1 MTPRQARTERRA
13 AERKAKKLEMKR
25 NKAAGAAPSA
35 PESLYPSSD
44 RKGALTN
51 GTFASQTP
59 APAAPPLPTG
69 FVSQTPSTRTEINR
83 ANAQHSTGPV
93 TIQGKLAS
101 SRNSL
106 KHGLASGQLIVAGED
121 PAAFESLLGALLEEH
136 QPASPTEELLIHE
149 MAQSYWLTQRA
160 IRLQN
165 ECFNAEGVDEKRLSL
180 YMRYQTTHNRAFH
193 KALSTLMKIKKE
205 HARGFVS
212 QSAKRA
218 PANPGFVR
226 QNRIETPSTSQ
237 FVRQNADR
245 EDQNQAPLV
254 KAEAA

>member
-25 NKAAGAAPSA
+25 SKAAGMVAAPSI

-51 GTFASQTP
+51 GTFVSQSP
-59 APAAPPLPTG
+59 APAAPPLPSG
-69 FVSQTPSTRTEINR
+69 FVSQTPSTRAEINR

-106 KHGLASGQLIVAGED
+106 KHGLASGQIIIPGED
-121 PAAFESLLGALLEEH
+121 PAAFDSLLGALLEEH

-160 IRLQN
+160 LRLQN
-165 ECFNAEGVDEKRLSL
+165 ECFTAEGIDDKRLAL
-180 YMRYQTTHNRAFH
+180 FLRYQTTHERAFH
-193 KALSTLMKIKKE
+193 KSLATLMKMKKE
-205 HARGFVS
+205 RARGFVS
-212 QSAKRA
+212 QPGESTPRA
-218 PANPGFVR
+218 VEFVR
-226 QNRIETPSTSQ
+226 QNDHAAAQRTGFVSQ
-237 FVRQNADR
+237 DPVDTGN
-245 EDQNQAPLV
+245 L
-254 KAEAA
+254 AARAA